1 MTNYSLIEL
10 IVKITV
16 TDHNIISHIK
26 YTLLMQGESYDP
38 NCLITIKW
46 AHTGQLSSTK
56 CDHG

>member
-1 MTNYSLIEL
+1 MTNYSLIEF

-46 AHTGQLSSTK
+46 AHGAVKLNQM
-56 CDHG
+56 